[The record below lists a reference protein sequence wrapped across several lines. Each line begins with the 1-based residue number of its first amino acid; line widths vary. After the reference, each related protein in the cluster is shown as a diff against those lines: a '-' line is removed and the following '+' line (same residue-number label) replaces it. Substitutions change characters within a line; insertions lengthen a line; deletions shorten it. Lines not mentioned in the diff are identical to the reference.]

1 MKLASTTLAQR
12 LTLVFVLLLLACSA
26 ATVWLQMRVSDQR
39 EQEVVQRLSQDLAAR
54 IARYPELMRADGLN
68 AGASRELFGKL
79 MQVNPSVEVYLL
91 DDSGAIQAYDA
102 PQERILRQKVDLEP
116 LQRLFSGAA
125 LPVLGDDPRSM
136 TERKVFSAAPLMQ
149 SGQRSGYVYVI
160 LQGQGRDSLAAR
172 VSSDGALR
180 TLLWSLLVVVVLG
193 AVAAAVAFGMITRP
207 LRRLTAAV
215 QELQTDGLADL
226 PQAQAKLQQAAHGG
240 ADIAVLS
247 QAFAQLA
254 QRTWEQWQKLRT
266 QDQQRRELFANI
278 SHDLRTPLT
287 SLHGYLETLQLKADV
302 LSPDE
307 RRRYLGIA
315 LDQSR
320 KVGDLAQKLF
330 ELARLEYGVVK
341 PEPERFFLPDLLQDV
356 FQKFELAAEAKTQ
369 RLHAVIDPDL
379 PPVTADLGMLERV
392 LVNLIDNAIRATPQ
406 GGNIQV
412 ELRAAEQGRISVTV
426 QDNGPGIPPAL
437 RDSLFERPTLSR
449 MHSRSDGRSDGR
461 SGGLGLMIV
470 HRILQLHDSSI
481 ELLSGVGDVGA
492 RFRFY
497 LR

>member
-102 PQERILRQKVDLEP
+102 PQEKILRQKVDLEP

-149 SGQRSGYVYVI
+149 GGQRSGYVYVI

-302 LSPDE
+302 LSTDE

-356 FQKFELAAEAKTQ
+356 FQKFELAAEAKAQ

-392 LVNLIDNAIRATPQ
+392 LVNLIDNAIRATQQ
-406 GGNIQV
+406 GGDIQV
-412 ELRAAEQGRISVTV
+412 ELRAAEHGLISVTV

-449 MHSRSDGRSDGR
+449 MHSRSDGRS
-461 SGGLGLMIV
+461 GGLGLMIV

-481 ELLSGVGDVGA
+481 ELLSGAGDVGA

>member
-449 MHSRSDGRSDGR
+449 MHSRSDGRS
-461 SGGLGLMIV
+461 GGLGLMIV

>member
-12 LTLVFVLLLLACSA
+12 LSLVFVLLLLACSA

-149 SGQRSGYVYVI
+149 GGQRSGYVYVI

-302 LSPDE
+302 L
-307 RRRYLGIA
+307 
-315 LDQSR
+315 
-320 KVGDLAQKLF
+320 
-330 ELARLEYGVVK
+330 
-341 PEPERFFLPDLLQDV
+341 LP
-356 FQKFELAAEAKTQ
+356 
-369 RLHAVIDPDL
+369 R
-379 PPVTADLGMLERV
+379 
-392 LVNLIDNAIRATPQ
+392 
-406 GGNIQV
+406 
-412 ELRAAEQGRISVTV
+412 
-426 QDNGPGIPPAL
+426 
-437 RDSLFERPTLSR
+437 
-449 MHSRSDGRSDGR
+449 
-461 SGGLGLMIV
+461 
-470 HRILQLHDSSI
+470 
-481 ELLSGVGDVGA
+481 
-492 RFRFY
+492 
-497 LR
+497 

>member
-1 MKLASTTLAQR
+1 
-12 LTLVFVLLLLACSA
+12 
-26 ATVWLQMRVSDQR
+26 
-39 EQEVVQRLSQDLAAR
+39 
-54 IARYPELMRADGLN
+54 
-68 AGASRELFGKL
+68 
-79 MQVNPSVEVYLL
+79 
-91 DDSGAIQAYDA
+91 
-102 PQERILRQKVDLEP
+102 
-116 LQRLFSGAA
+116 
-125 LPVLGDDPRSM
+125 
-136 TERKVFSAAPLMQ
+136 
-149 SGQRSGYVYVI
+149 VI

-193 AVAAAVAFGMITRP
+193 AVAAAVAFGLITRP

-226 PQAQAKLQQAAHGG
+226 PQAQTKLRQAAHGG

-254 QRTWEQWQKLRT
+254 QRASEQWQKLRT

-287 SLHGYLETLQLKADV
+287 SLHGYLETLQVKADV
-302 LSPDE
+302 LSADE
-307 RRRYLGIA
+307 RRRYLGVA

-320 KVGDLAQKLF
+320 KLGDLAQKLF

-356 FQKFELAAEAKTQ
+356 FQKFELAAEAKAQ
-369 RLHAVIDPDL
+369 RLHAVMDPDL

-406 GGNIQV
+406 GGDIQV

-426 QDNGPGIPPAL
+426 QDTGPGIPPAL

-449 MHSRSDGRSDGR
+449 MHSRSDGRS
-461 SGGLGLMIV
+461 GGLGLMIV

-481 ELLSGVGDVGA
+481 ELLTGVGEPGA